1 MTHRFIEGMLSKI
14 GKDKISTASLDA
26 ANVTNLQTKSKEEL
40 AKIVDAQSNLLIAQK
55 QKIEDLDSQ
64 IKELTDLVNRQ
75 NAVLKQQAA
84 VIQTL
89 KAKSG
94 SKPQKAQKVLAVAPV
109 APASR
114 AVPKAVPKAPAPA
127 QRALP
132 SKADTDTGT
141 GSVLDRK
148 ASEAESSTAAFLRKL
163 FG

>member
-1 MTHRFIEGMLSKI
+1 MTHRLIEGMLSKM
-14 GKDKISTASLDA
+14 GKGKGKFSTPSLDA

-40 AKIVDAQSNLLIAQK
+40 ASIVDAQADLLVAQK

-64 IKELTDLVNRQ
+64 IKELTELVNKQ
-75 NAVLKQQAA
+75 NTVLKQQAA

-94 SKPQKAQKVLAVAPV
+94 SAKPQKAQKVLAVAPV
-109 APASR
+109 S
-114 AVPKAVPKAPAPA
+114 PKAPAPSPQA
-127 QRALP
+127 AP
-132 SKADTDTGT
+132 KAAASDGT

>member
-1 MTHRFIEGMLSKI
+1 MLTARFLEDIKN
-14 GKDKISTASLDA
+14 KISKGQGKFSTPSLDA
-26 ANVTNLQTKSKEEL
+26 ANVTNLQAKSKEEL
-40 AKIVDAQSNLLIAQK
+40 AKIVGAQSDLLIAQK
-55 QKIEDLDSQ
+55 TKVSELDDQ

-89 KAKSG
+89 KSKSG
-94 SKPQKAQKVLAVAPV
+94 SAKPQQKVLAVAPV
-109 APASR
+109 APKA
-114 AVPKAVPKAPAPA
+114 APKAAA
-127 QRALP
+127 
-132 SKADTDTGT
+132 SDTNT